1 MERWKNDEV
10 DVEHLHQQNP
20 RSHVTE
26 LARMFLDRAQQQN
39 GEWSEETAEHQQHA
53 QSPPR
58 LRVSSQKI
66 LDLFRNV
73 RVPNQHVLAEADV
86 GPENTEG
93 EHPLSHDVVMLER
106 DHVLE
111 ITGAL
116 ERGDHEHKQR
126 HRTAGRAGE
135 NVNAEHGREPAVV
148 EAHQP
153 IERAEGQTK
162 GEQWQTG
169 ERDFAQTNGESR
181 IAVLVLP
188 DRKAA
193 QQLGRNDEET
203 EEKRRAKDKEIEIY
217 IGALGIEVR
226 FFPRHDVHPG
236 VAMLPQEQDRDEKGP
251 T

>member
-10 DVEHLHQQNP
+10 DVEHLHQQNT

-39 GEWSEETAEHQQHA
+39 GEWSEETADHQQHA

-58 LRVSSQKI
+58 LRISSQKI
-66 LDLFRNV
+66 LELYRNFL
-73 RVPNQHVLAEADV
+73 VPNQHVLAEADV

-153 IERAEGQTK
+153 IERAEGEAKGKNRQTSK
-162 GEQWQTG
+162 
-169 ERDFAQTNGESR
+169 RDLAHPNCVPR
-181 IAVLVLP
+181 ISVLVLLH
-188 DRKAA
+188 RKTS
-193 QQLGRNDEET
+193 Q
-203 EEKRRAKDKEIEIY
+203 
-217 IGALGIEVR
+217 
-226 FFPRHDVHPG
+226 
-236 VAMLPQEQDRDEKGP
+236 
-251 T
+251 